1 METYSLLRGLADSW
15 ALLVLVLFFVG
26 VVLFAFRPGSGTPH
40 RDAAESIFRHENRPA
55 RTDRK
60 EGR

>member
-1 METYSLLRGLADSW
+1 METYSFLRGLADSW
-15 ALLVLVLFFVG
+15 ALLILVLFFLG
-26 VVLFAFRPGSGTPH
+26 VILFVFRPGSRKAH

-55 RTDRK
+55 DADEK